1 VANPRN
7 QTNLAALRT
16 SMEGV
21 TTFFIVNYQG
31 LTAGKISQ
39 LRRELT
45 AKGGRLVVSKNTL
58 INIALQ
64 DAQHDFSDVL
74 HGPSALVLAQADPAG
89 IAKTLSDF
97 AKGNDK
103 GIPNT
108 KAGLL
113 TGKRIDAQTVEKL
126 ASLGTLDDQRA
137 VLVGV
142 LSSHMSNFVGI
153 LEAYKDKLEE
163 SA

>member
-21 TTFFIVNYQG
+21 TTFFVVDYQG

-58 INIALQ
+58 INIVLK
-64 DAQHDFSDVL
+64 DAQYDFTDVL

-103 GIPNT
+103 GIPNA

-113 TGKRIDAQTVEKL
+113 LGQRIDAATVAKL
-126 ASLGTLDDQRA
+126 ASLGTLDTQRA
-137 VLVGV
+137 ELVGV
-142 LSSHMSNFVGI
+142 LSAHMSNFVGI